1 MIDRVEAMFALYRRG
16 LRKEDQERLDRLFN
30 MARRQTAA
38 GVMQSD
44 PDPFR
49 TVVLSMLLELLREL
63 EQRDGESR
71 RGDTV

>member
-1 MIDRVEAMFALYRRG
+1 MFAPYRKG
-16 LRKEDQERLDRLFN
+16 LRKEDQELLDRLFN

-49 TVVLSMLLELLREL
+49 TIALSMFIELLRQVEK
-63 EQRDGESR
+63 RDDPP
-71 RGDTV
+71 RGGDSI

>member
-1 MIDRVEAMFALYRRG
+1 MIDSVEALFAPYRRA

-49 TVVLSMLLELLREL
+49 TIALSMLLELLRQVE
-63 EQRDGESR
+63 ERDDPPR
-71 RGDTV
+71 